1 MHHIAQGAVANL
13 RPPNWEGYMQ
23 LALELKWV
31 ETGMVICGFAGDIPH
46 RIWEQGQDYGGSG
59 EAGKY
64 TEEDVRRKLEGLV
77 WTEVELKYTRD

>member
-13 RPPNWEGYMQ
+13 RPPDWEGYMQ

-64 TEEDVRRKLEGLV
+64 TEQDVRRKLDVLV
-77 WTEVELKYTRD
+77 WREVELRYVI